1 MLGWALAAGPQ
12 TEGPQQKGQEKH
24 SVPLGV
30 IYETGRF
37 TTMEDGEF
45 QGTLSPKALEP
56 QHWNNCSRPSAH
68 KNGLGAGVVGSAGGL
83 DIIVGGGPATGLW
96 VPRGFDLC

>member
-1 MLGWALAAGPQ
+1 
-12 TEGPQQKGQEKH
+12 
-24 SVPLGV
+24 
-30 IYETGRF
+30 
-37 TTMEDGEF
+37 MEDGEF

-56 QHWNNCSRPSAH
+56 QHWNNCSRLSAH

-83 DIIVGGGPATGLW
+83 DIIVGGGPAAGLW